1 MTDTHYVEGSRLKQQ
16 TQGSQSI
23 LDERERIKR
32 EAIAEQERQKAIAV
46 QEQAEK
52 DDPHGAKDPS
62 KFGIGENLTELR
74 NAIVGG
80 ARDTGSSFATLPE
93 RIVDMASG
101 EMVKDIQETGDYEPD
116 FNPFGGPRNPIT
128 KTWWGNFIRT
138 GVHFGT
144 MAIPIVGWGGAA
156 AKGTG
161 ITAAIAKGTIAN
173 SNWIIKGASV
183 GAVQDLFSEY
193 SQDSNGL
200 QVLRDRYGFIDT
212 PCTTNDG
219 DHPTLTTVKSVCE
232 GIGIGIPIEG
242 ALRTIG
248 KTRHLKGK
256 VNKPGNDVLSKVD
269 AIESNA
275 IFKAEQ
281 AANLKVSQ
289 ALRKKTIQRLF
300 NKGVDFNKLD
310 DDQQMLEMLRT
321 QKSDRSNAFSTWTP
335 DFETNTQRAERK
347 INQARQSI
355 DNQITEK
362 GKTQLD
368 SPDIGGYKNKPIVE
382 SYQGAPN
389 STGSAWDVA
398 KQLKRITKE
407 WGSET
412 GSTDSLITPAAAE
425 SIAENGSGLRGINK
439 AIAKEL
445 FGDSR
450 FKQLMEDLNAKGQ
463 TLQEVYGDAY
473 ERMQEVIG
481 GRDALALEPKQFWK
495 PLIENIDNP
504 QVWNAEEVLA
514 ADLIQQSLFK
524 KLRDRAIAARELID
538 VTNIDEVDGPLQ
550 FLRDNLIVGLE
561 QTQRSRFLMSEPYRL
576 MLEQKGG
583 KKLAEQVLGEMH
595 DQAKGRVNMMF
606 DMVRNEPSDDL
617 LRGLLEAFSMSNKIS
632 NWQDFDNYMRNKL
645 YGTTTQEGIRQTGAM
660 VKELQGVMMNSILSG
675 PKTPLRAIM
684 GTSTATFVRPMA
696 QILGGAGRYL
706 RSGFTDASTLR
717 EALAELNAMV
727 HTVPE
732 AFEYFKHRLNSYWTG
747 EVSTIK
753 SRYSDYTAD
762 DQAWDLQRF
771 WAEDSGRATD
781 GDTAAFRVT
790 NLARMS
796 NHSNFFN
803 YNMKLLASTDDAFTM
818 ILARGRARAKALRAA
833 LDAKTDGLISD
844 ISPELIREYETRLQN
859 EIFDPNT
866 GAINDGMLAHA
877 RGEVTL
883 TKDLTGFAKALNGLF
898 SSYPMLKPL
907 YMFARTGVNGLELT
921 MKHTPGFNFLVKEFN
936 DIARATPDNLEDV
949 IKYGIENAQDL
960 KNAKDLQMGR
970 LALGSSVIFMAGQK
984 YAAGE
989 LTGNGPSD
997 IRLRRVWQAAGWKP
1011 RSIKLGNAWVSHES
1025 LEPFTAILSGI
1036 ADLNDNMD
1044 TLGPEAVERG
1054 FISHALILSKA
1065 MISKTYLQGLTSLTD
1080 LFGNNPK
1087 KLESISA
1094 NIANNVLP
1102 YAGLRNEI
1110 GKILNPHTKELNSG
1124 FWTTIRNRNQFM
1136 EYFTDDE
1143 NKLATK
1149 YSILDGS
1156 PINDFNFAERLAA
1169 GILPA
1174 AINFDDSKGG
1184 KILAKSQFDLSVT
1197 AMSAPDGTSLAEVP
1211 QIRSAYQQLIGK
1223 QGFGVAL
1230 EKLSKQPKF
1239 IASMKQMEQ
1248 DIKDGL
1254 HRRDPGINSMS
1265 YPHNKMIRRLL
1276 RKMQIKAWAQMK
1288 SDPAVMNLILAGKM
1302 SKAST
1307 YNRID
1312 RPELSRDQYDEAN
1325 QLLQMTNK

>member
-473 ERMQEVIG
+473 ER
-481 GRDALALEPKQFWK
+481 
-495 PLIENIDNP
+495 
-504 QVWNAEEVLA
+504 
-514 ADLIQQSLFK
+514 
-524 KLRDRAIAARELID
+524 
-538 VTNIDEVDGPLQ
+538 
-550 FLRDNLIVGLE
+550 
-561 QTQRSRFLMSEPYRL
+561 
-576 MLEQKGG
+576 
-583 KKLAEQVLGEMH
+583 
-595 DQAKGRVNMMF
+595 
-606 DMVRNEPSDDL
+606 
-617 LRGLLEAFSMSNKIS
+617 
-632 NWQDFDNYMRNKL
+632 
-645 YGTTTQEGIRQTGAM
+645 IRT
-660 VKELQGVMMNSILSG
+660 
-675 PKTPLRAIM
+675 
-684 GTSTATFVRPMA
+684 
-696 QILGGAGRYL
+696 
-706 RSGFTDASTLR
+706 
-717 EALAELNAMV
+717 
-727 HTVPE
+727 
-732 AFEYFKHRLNSYWTG
+732 
-747 EVSTIK
+747 
-753 SRYSDYTAD
+753 
-762 DQAWDLQRF
+762 
-771 WAEDSGRATD
+771 
-781 GDTAAFRVT
+781 
-790 NLARMS
+790 
-796 NHSNFFN
+796 
-803 YNMKLLASTDDAFTM
+803 
-818 ILARGRARAKALRAA
+818 
-833 LDAKTDGLISD
+833 
-844 ISPELIREYETRLQN
+844 
-859 EIFDPNT
+859 
-866 GAINDGMLAHA
+866 
-877 RGEVTL
+877 
-883 TKDLTGFAKALNGLF
+883 
-898 SSYPMLKPL
+898 
-907 YMFARTGVNGLELT
+907 
-921 MKHTPGFNFLVKEFN
+921 
-936 DIARATPDNLEDV
+936 
-949 IKYGIENAQDL
+949 
-960 KNAKDLQMGR
+960 
-970 LALGSSVIFMAGQK
+970 
-984 YAAGE
+984 
-989 LTGNGPSD
+989 
-997 IRLRRVWQAAGWKP
+997 
-1011 RSIKLGNAWVSHES
+1011 
-1025 LEPFTAILSGI
+1025 
-1036 ADLNDNMD
+1036 
-1044 TLGPEAVERG
+1044 
-1054 FISHALILSKA
+1054 
-1065 MISKTYLQGLTSLTD
+1065 
-1080 LFGNNPK
+1080 
-1087 KLESISA
+1087 
-1094 NIANNVLP
+1094 
-1102 YAGLRNEI
+1102 
-1110 GKILNPHTKELNSG
+1110 
-1124 FWTTIRNRNQFM
+1124 
-1136 EYFTDDE
+1136 
-1143 NKLATK
+1143 
-1149 YSILDGS
+1149 
-1156 PINDFNFAERLAA
+1156 
-1169 GILPA
+1169 
-1174 AINFDDSKGG
+1174 
-1184 KILAKSQFDLSVT
+1184 
-1197 AMSAPDGTSLAEVP
+1197 
-1211 QIRSAYQQLIGK
+1211 
-1223 QGFGVAL
+1223 
-1230 EKLSKQPKF
+1230 
-1239 IASMKQMEQ
+1239 
-1248 DIKDGL
+1248 
-1254 HRRDPGINSMS
+1254 
-1265 YPHNKMIRRLL
+1265 
-1276 RKMQIKAWAQMK
+1276 
-1288 SDPAVMNLILAGKM
+1288 
-1302 SKAST
+1302 
-1307 YNRID
+1307 
-1312 RPELSRDQYDEAN
+1312 
-1325 QLLQMTNK
+1325 